1 MKKENLILV
10 SMVILMTI
18 IGVLVLLIQTT
29 IPQTNLDKMFNQKVT
44 IKNETPIIDSEYTNL
59 LEKSELYNRKN
70 KKVADLYLIRTDH
83 DYFYLELYV
92 AIDLNEKVYAIEK
105 KMTTKDDTSESY
117 YPLVREY
124 LLKNYGGLYYENV
137 GYIDGAAGA
146 TTIQVSRSIIKQ
158 SVTQVINYHQGL
170 VPDNIADLLEV
181 ERYTLNDETKSGD
194 IKVYDVV
201 ANDINYTVYEH
212 EKIGSFYDG
221 FKTHNGKIVVLL
233 AVDEDGIITNVSLP
247 DDLYEHTGGNYYN
260 QTLSHLE
267 LIIGTNINDPLVD
280 METSPTTNSNGSK
293 YLINEILIE
302 IKEALK
308 WKK

>member
-10 SMVILMTI
+10 LMVILMTV
-18 IGVLVLLIQTT
+18 IGVSVLLIQTT

-44 IKNETPIIDSEYTNL
+44 IKNETPIIDSEYANL

-70 KKVADLYLIRTDH
+70 KKIADLYVTRTDH

-92 AIDLNEKVYAIEK
+92 AIDLDDKVYAIEK

-124 LLKNYGGLYYENV
+124 LLQNYGGLYYTNV
-137 GYIDGAAGA
+137 SYIDGAAGA

-170 VPDNIADLLEV
+170 IPDNIADLLKV
-181 ERYTLNDETKSGD
+181 ERYTLNDERTLGD
-194 IKVYDVV
+194 IKVYDVT
-201 ANDINYTVYEH
+201 ADDKDYTVYEH
-212 EKIGSFYDG
+212 GKVGSFYDG
-221 FKTHNGKIVVLL
+221 FKTHNGKIVVLI
-233 AVDEDGIITNVSLP
+233 AVDEDGLITHVSLP
-247 DDLYEHTGGNYYN
+247 DDLYEHSGGNFYN
-260 QTLSHLE
+260 QRLSHLE
-267 LIIGTNINDPLVD
+267 LILNTNISDPLVD
-280 METSPTTNSNGSK
+280 METSPTTNSNGSD
-293 YLINEILIE
+293 YLINEILSE

-308 WKK
+308 